1 MSKVIFGNCDV
12 DNGLV
17 VAETEDDDTKE
28 VGLAFNCFGDGSH
41 AFTVLSLDE
50 AQALHI
56 GLTRYLG
63 LPGLVIAEEV
73 QDDD

>member
-17 VAETEDDDTKE
+17 VAETQDEDTQE
-28 VGLAFNCFGDGSH
+28 TGLVFNCFGDGSH

-56 GLTRYLG
+56 GLSRYLG
-63 LPGLVIAEEV
+63 LPSVVLEE
-73 QDDD
+73 DET